1 MRIAEVRTLL
11 EQYSEQQLRLIIAE
25 MYKAIPKAI
34 KEDKDIDGILTN
46 PNELIPSKA
55 RKKKQPPI
63 PDIETLRDETE
74 QFIDDAYNQYYF
86 APNNIISKRQRPK
99 WRFIAKRLYKALLT
113 AAANEEHLPLASD
126 ILTQLYVM
134 LCYSCSYTLFSAYD
148 SFQSVGIEQPVF
160 FKSVLTLKFRH
171 ESRQEFITQAISL
184 IVDNSV
190 NRYTLYTTLME
201 VALEFLTTPDVKER
215 AIQTCDE
222 LLQQVKTSPP
232 PQQEA
237 WTGHAEYHRKEKI
250 NNLVEMAFLCCGQ
263 LHEFERGVQ
272 YFVHNYV
279 EKSQEVTLYILL
291 QWLFWFQQKD
301 IFVQEYQKAVNNGI
315 TPRERLVNIY
325 DTIQTTGEFPEHFY

>member
-11 EQYSEQQLRLIIAE
+11 EKYSEQQLRLIIAE

-46 PNELIPSKA
+46 PDDLTPSKA
-55 RKKKQPPI
+55 RKKKQPTI
-63 PDIETLRDETE
+63 PEIETLRDETE
-74 QFIDDAYNQYYF
+74 QFIDYAYHQYYF
-86 APNNIISKRQRPK
+86 APNNLVPKRQRPK
-99 WRFIAKRLYKALLT
+99 WRFIAKRLYKALLA

-126 ILTQLYVM
+126 LLTQLYVM

-160 FKSVLTLKFRH
+160 FKSVLTLKFRY
-171 ESRQEFITQAISL
+171 ESRKEFVKQAISL

-190 NRYTLYTTLME
+190 NRYTLYTNLMD
-201 VALEFLTTPDVKER
+201 VALEFLTTPDVKEL

-222 LLQQVKTSPP
+222 LLQQVKTSPI
-232 PQQEA
+232 PQKEA
-237 WTGHAEYHRKEKI
+237 LAGHAEYQRKEKI
-250 NNLVEMAFLCCGQ
+250 NNLVKMAFLCCGH

-272 YFVHNYV
+272 YFTRNYV
-279 EKSQEVTLYILL
+279 EKSQEVKLYILL
-291 QWLFWFQQKD
+291 QLLFWFQQKD
-301 IFVQEYQKAVNNGI
+301 VFVQEYQKAVKNGI

-325 DTIQTTGEFPEHFY
+325 DTIQATGELPEHFY